1 MTMPIDLPQ
10 LLHTRPEIAEVRYL
24 ADCSNLLL
32 AKSKPLQM
40 PKHRHSNCS
49 GREAEP
55 KAYPAKVVGSNL
67 YKISPL
73 KTMLLPKHWWQYGH
87 SELGSSEGYYL
98 EFSPRGDRET
108 SLTLERSFKDRES
121 DFCRQ
126 VLETLKAPPHKIG
139 ENEGKLLE
147 MIDSDFQA
155 METIDLN
162 GRRVI
167 IAEGTSYG
175 NSLLYVLMFHSQSE
189 PHGCGSIRFRASPR
203 KYKEYIKAVKASFQ
217 SIEWETPRAN
227 QISGRTSLGYHQSH
241 HCADMGK
248 YIELP

>member
-1 MTMPIDLPQ
+1 
-10 LLHTRPEIAEVRYL
+10 
-24 ADCSNLLL
+24 
-32 AKSKPLQM
+32 
-40 PKHRHSNCS
+40 
-49 GREAEP
+49 
-55 KAYPAKVVGSNL
+55 
-67 YKISPL
+67 
-73 KTMLLPKHWWQYGH
+73 MLLPKHWWQYGH